1 MTESIANV
9 ILATYSRIWLKGSR
23 MKTKILAFCT
33 IALLASVFMIS
44 ISTTFAAVGGGQ
56 WITKYRI
63 EDASTGDLILA
74 QDFSTGA
81 VSGSGQISNGEQLSV
96 TVTIDIATSNPS
108 SSLTLSTAMQHPPSL
123 DHYWVHEASDGYT
136 LGGNYNP
143 NAASF
148 SFSQTAGTLTISCYG
163 EAVGQVQ
170 TTVDGITLHKAIP
183 VSLVALK
190 DPSGTLLDEV
200 NQNITDSAINEYKTK
215 VKEKQSAL
223 AGYAT
228 SGVDPGYVDI
238 YRNVVA
244 QSQVVADQGLTDNA
258 VAMLDSLDVTPPA
271 GAVLQILFLPLI
283 AVFGV
288 VAVLFAFL
296 FMRSRGKVSY
306 FRLVIE
312 DQIKDLEG
320 LTLRAS
326 KIDRTISSNLASV
339 EDRLKRLV
347 GM

>member
-1 MTESIANV
+1 MTESSANV

-23 MKTKILAFCT
+23 MKTKVLALCT
-33 IALLASVFMIS
+33 IILLASVLVMS
-44 ISTTFAAVGGGQ
+44 ISTTSAAVGGGQ

-81 VSGSGQISNGEQLSV
+81 VSGSGQISAGEQLSV
-96 TVTIDIATSNPS
+96 TVTIAIATNNPS
-108 SSLTLSTAMQHPPSL
+108 STLTLSTAMAHSPSL
-123 DHYWVHEASDGYT
+123 DHYWSHDASDGYN
-136 LGGNYNP
+136 LGGYNP

-148 SFSQTAGTLTISCYG
+148 SFSQNAGTLTISCFG
-163 EAVGQVQ
+163 QAVGQVT
-170 TTVDGITLHKAIP
+170 TTVSGITLHKSVP

-200 NQNITDSAINEYKTK
+200 KQNITDSAINEYNTK
-215 VKEKQSAL
+215 LKEKQNAL
-223 AGYAT
+223 AGYAS

-258 VAMLDSLDVTPPA
+258 VAMLDSLDVSPPA
-271 GAVLQILFLPLI
+271 GAVLQILFLPMI

-288 VAVLFAFL
+288 VAVVFAFL